1 LAVGVWNLSG
11 KPENFAAGREKGL
24 RFKDLP
30 GSDGAEPD
38 FSTGITLWV

>member
-1 LAVGVWNLSG
+1 LAAGADNLSG

-38 FSTGITLWV
+38 FSAGITLLV